1 LREAL
6 EMPGPK
12 KVLIV
17 DDDADIVKL
26 LNLRL
31 KPRAMTPARRV
42 TGIRP

>member
-1 LREAL
+1 MREAL

-17 DDDADIVKL
+17 DDDADIVKV

-31 KPRAMTPARRV
+31 KTEGYEPARRV